1 MEALLPLNLERGF
14 DYLAP
19 SSARPGDYTIV
30 PLGKKTS
37 AAVIWSEGEG
47 DLPLDKLKPVTE
59 ILPLPPMPETLRAY
73 LEWVARYTCTPL
85 GKLLDM
91 ALHEPA
97 LAVARSLA
105 KRYHAASHPAEK
117 KLSPAEKRILK
128 QLENNISL
136 SALDLLSLTTS
147 TTINRMVREGLLREE
162 QLSEPPKQQP
172 QQFQLQP
179 PALNESQTE
188 AAKNLQASI
197 GSGHKTFLLEGITGS
212 GKTEV
217 YFEMI
222 ETTLKRH
229 KQALVLL
236 PEIALTVQWMERC
249 EKRFGTK
256 PVRWHSAMPPAERR
270 KNWLAIVTGQARLI
284 VGARSALF
292 LPYPELGVIIV
303 DEEHD
308 GSYKQEEG
316 VFYNARDMAIARASH
331 EKIPICLVSATPS
344 LETLRNI
351 DSGKYTK
358 LHLPARFHEQSLP
371 SNSLIDMRLEKL
383 PASRW
388 LSSELIEK
396 MKDRL
401 EKKQQTLLFLNR
413 RGYAPLLL
421 CRACG
426 HREECPSCSSWM
438 VYHKNWGVQQC
449 HHCGFRTPPP
459 EKCSSCGAEGKYAAI
474 GPGVERI
481 AEEAGELFP
490 QARIL
495 KLSSDDFSSQ
505 SELSE
510 SIDAIADG
518 KADIIVGTQ
527 ILAKGHHFPLLT
539 LVGIL
544 DADLGLKGA
553 DYRAPE
559 KTFQMLHQLSG
570 RAGREAHAGEVL
582 IQTYQPE
589 HPVMR
594 ALAEN
599 NADKFIAEEKK
610 LREALHMPPYG
621 KLAAVIL
628 ESLNE
633 ARVKKLATALARK
646 IPSSD
651 KIRVFGPAPAPLYR
665 LRDYYRLRFLIKA
678 PQGIALQPFIREWLQ
693 ASPPDRQVKC
703 KVDIDPYSFL

>member
-1 MEALLPLNLERGF
+1 MEALLPLNLQQGF

-19 SSARPGDYTIV
+19 LNAKPGDYAIV

-37 AAVIWSEGEG
+37 AAVIWSEEGGEMA
-47 DLPLDKLKPVTE
+47 LEKLKPVTE
-59 ILPLPPMPETLRAY
+59 ILPLPAMPQTLRDY
-73 LEWVARYTCTPL
+73 LEWVARYTCSPL

-91 ALHEPA
+91 AIHEPA
-97 LAVARSLA
+97 LIAARSLSRQYRA
-105 KRYHAASHPAEK
+105 GHAEKK

-128 QLENNISL
+128 KLENDNAL
-136 SALDLLSLTTS
+136 PALDMLGMTT
-147 TTINRMVREGLLREE
+147 TPTLNRMVREGLLREE
-162 QLSEPPKQQP
+162 TLVEIPKQAP
-172 QQFQLQP
+172 QQFHFNAP
-179 PALNESQTE
+179 MLNEAQKE
-188 AAKNLQASI
+188 AATILQKSV
-197 GSGHKTFLLEGITGS
+197 SEGHKAFLLEGITGS

-222 ETTLKRH
+222 EAALEQN

-249 EKRFGTK
+249 EKRFGAK
-256 PVRWHSAMPPAERR
+256 PIRWHSAMPPAERR
-270 KNWLAIVTGQARLI
+270 KNWLAIVTGEAQLI
-284 VGARSALF
+284 VGARSSLF
-292 LPYPELGVIIV
+292 LPYSELGAIIV

-316 VFYNARDMAIARASH
+316 VFYNARDMAVARAAQ
-331 EKIPICLVSATPS
+331 EKVPVCLVSATPS
-344 LETLRNI
+344 LETLRNV
-351 DSGKYTK
+351 DSGKYNK

-371 SNSLIDMRLEKL
+371 SNTLIDMRLEKL

-388 LSSELIEK
+388 LSSALIEK
-396 MKDRL
+396 MKVRL
-401 EKKQQTLLFLNR
+401 EKKQQSLLFLNR

-459 EKCSSCGAEGKYAAI
+459 EKCSSCGAEAKFAAI

-481 AEEAGELFP
+481 AEEASELFP
-490 QARIL
+490 EARIL

-510 SIDAIADG
+510 SIDTIAEG

-589 HPVMR
+589 HPVMK

-599 NADKFIAEEKK
+599 NANKFIAEEKK

-621 KLAAVIL
+621 KLAALIL
-628 ESLNE
+628 ESLDE
-633 ARVKKLATALARK
+633 TRVKKLASLLARK
-646 IPSSD
+646 IPGSD

-678 PQGIALQPFIREWLQ
+678 PLGIALQPFIREWLH
-693 ASPPDRQVKC
+693 AAPPDRQVKC